1 MNRIKE
7 LREDFG
13 LTQTELAKEI
23 NTSQRNISRWEK
35 DEIEMGANFAVT
47 MAKYF
52 NVSVEYLL
60 GISNEDDLPA
70 LSNIVKNKKNPIADR
85 PPSDIVTEK
94 FIDEFKDLFSEK
106 TFRHG
111 SGYPHFCSRLY
122 LQLSQKRWYE
132 YGKGLK
138 IAYYKS
144 FCRMYLLYARSEV

>member
-70 LSNIVKNKKNPIADR
+70 LSNIVKNKKNPIAYR

-106 TFRHG
+106 TFRQHAQRYRTMDRDTRIFVL
-111 SGYPHFCSRLY
+111 GYICSY
-122 LQLSQKRWYE
+122 LKSVGMNTEKV
-132 YGKGLK
+132 LK
-138 IAYYKS
+138 
-144 FCRMYLLYARSEV
+144 

>member
-1 MNRIKE
+1 MFIIIIMNRIKE

-70 LSNIVKNKKNPIADR
+70 LSKSIMWHIPRAR
-85 PPSDIVTEK
+85 FYTP
-94 FIDEFKDLFSEK
+94 
-106 TFRHG
+106 G
-111 SGYPHFCSRLY
+111 S
-122 LQLSQKRWYE
+122 
-132 YGKGLK
+132 
-138 IAYYKS
+138 
-144 FCRMYLLYARSEV
+144 

>member
-1 MNRIKE
+1 MFIIIIMNRIKE

-85 PPSDIVTEK
+85 PPWDIVTEK

-106 TFRHG
+106 TFRQ
-111 SGYPHFCSRLY
+111 Y
-122 LQLSQKRWYE
+122 
-132 YGKGLK
+132 
-138 IAYYKS
+138 A
-144 FCRMYLLYARSEV
+144 LLYRAMDRDTRIFVLGYICSCLKSVGMNTEKVLK

>member
-1 MNRIKE
+1 MFIIIIMNRIKE

-106 TFRHG
+106 TFRQ
-111 SGYPHFCSRLY
+111 Y
-122 LQLSQKRWYE
+122 
-132 YGKGLK
+132 
-138 IAYYKS
+138 A
-144 FCRMYLLYARSEV
+144 LLYRAMDRDTRIFVLGYISLIYASI